1 MVCPSRV
8 PMKGERKLMKS
19 DYEEYKE
26 TGMIGAYYP
35 ERAILRSYESGVL
48 TTYRDCA
55 HRINDDSYTSE
66 RTMVVNGKTYLV
78 TSVFPL
84 ESTATPTDKM
94 LSYIDSELAKDA
106 KSA

>member
-1 MVCPSRV
+1 
-8 PMKGERKLMKS
+8 MKS

-26 TGMIGAYYP
+26 TEMIGAYYP
-35 ERAILRSYESGVL
+35 ERAILRNGENGVL
-48 TTYRDCA
+48 TIYRDCY
-55 HRINDDSYTSE
+55 HRITADSFTRE

-84 ESTATPTDKM
+84 EPSATPTEKM
-94 LSYIDSELAKDA
+94 LSFIDSELAKDA

>member
-1 MVCPSRV
+1 
-8 PMKGERKLMKS
+8 MKS

-35 ERAILRSYESGVL
+35 ERAILQKGENGVL
-48 TTYRDCA
+48 TNYRDCYHCITA
-55 HRINDDSYTSE
+55 DSFTRE

-84 ESTATPTDKM
+84 EPTATPTEKM
-94 LSYIDSELAKDA
+94 LSFIDSELAKDA

>member
-1 MVCPSRV
+1 
-8 PMKGERKLMKS
+8 MKS
-19 DYEEYKE
+19 AYEEYKE

-35 ERAILRSYESGVL
+35 ESAVLRSCESGVM
-48 TTYRDCA
+48 TTYRDCN
-55 HRINDDSYTSE
+55 HHITDDSFTRE
-66 RTMVVNGKTYLV
+66 RAMVVSGKTYLV

-84 ESTATPTDKM
+84 EPTATPTEKM